1 MVFNKINSKNIF
13 FSQTKLVIASAL
25 FFLAI
30 VFATTFVL
38 KKPIPTTDALLS
50 APAKEIKY
58 FSMGF
63 KNNMASAL
71 WLRVLENSDYCE
83 QKINQTECVGK
94 SWLFQNLDL
103 ATELDPVFEAQMYR
117 AGALA
122 LTIII
127 SDYPGASI
135 IFDKGVLH
143 HPTDWQLLYAAGYHA
158 LFEEKNK
165 TKAAAIYFKAAQN
178 GAPDWV
184 QVMSGRLAAE
194 GGDVSYAQKILQT
207 MIDTNQDEKLILR
220 LREKLLNLKK

>member
-1 MVFNKINSKNIF
+1 MNLNL
-13 FSQTKLVIASAL
+13 FSQTKLVIVSAL
-25 FFLAI
+25 FFFITL
-30 VFATTFVL
+30 FATTFVF
-38 KKPIPTTDALLS
+38 KKPIPKTDSLLS

-58 FSMGF
+58 FSLGF
-63 KNNMASAL
+63 KNNIASAL

-83 QKINQTECVGK
+83 QKINQTDCIGK

-103 ATELDPVFEAQMYR
+103 ATELDPIFEAQMYR

-135 IFDKGVLH
+135 IFDKGVFH
-143 HPTDWQLLYAAGYHA
+143 HPTDWPLLYAAAYHA

-184 QVMSGRLAAE
+184 QAMSGRLAIE
-194 GGDVSYAQKILQT
+194 GGDASYAEQILQT
-207 MIDTNQDEKLILR
+207 MIDTNQDEKLISR
-220 LREKLLNLKK
+220 LREKLLSLKK